1 MSMSER
7 ELRDQRDRN
16 RFIVMNVV
24 RISGLALV
32 LLGIAIA
39 RGVLDLP
46 YAIGVVLA
54 LLGLIEFFFAPTM
67 LARFWTAAD
76 AREKGNSRR

>member
-1 MSMSER
+1 MSKSQR

-16 RFIVMNVV
+16 RFIMMNVA

-39 RGVLDLP
+39 RAVIELP

-54 LLGLIEFFFAPTM
+54 VIGLIEFFFAPTM
-67 LARFWTAAD
+67 LARFWKAAD